1 VEAVCTA
8 CHTLERVV
16 AKHGTKTEWQD
27 KVLEMLQEDPDV
39 TQQERDRI
47 VEYLAAHFRPLPKIN
62 VNKVVAK
69 EFVEALEISV
79 QDADAIVRY
88 REENG
93 SFKTMEDLKKVPGL
107 DAGKIEAHRDRLE
120 FGTR

>member
-1 VEAVCTA
+1 
-8 CHTLERVV
+8 L
-16 AKHGTKTEWQD
+16 
-27 KVLEMLQEDPDV
+27 
-39 TQQERDRI
+39 I

-69 EFVEALEISV
+69 EFMEALEISV